1 MDIPNMSNESSA
13 ETLAPLQPLSA
24 RVFAVARALCAC
36 ICLTVIALDVISIP
50 SAFAYFQTACSP
62 CGSNDI
68 NLSPVQAHAMVAA
81 GISIPAFA
89 AYKVTVI
96 VVTEFTFFLIGA
108 LLYLRKS
115 HDGMALLTSLT
126 LVLFG
131 GVAFTGTLHALTP
144 THPALGW
151 LDTLLSAMG
160 QISFF
165 IFLYVFPTG
174 RFVPRWTIVPAAI
187 WSIAWLLPIFGNTQ
201 IDEFVSTRIQD
212 GPVFLALLLSLVVA
226 QVYRYRKVS
235 TPVQKRQT
243 KWVVLG
249 LGIGLSTFIALMVIG
264 NFLKVTDLGVNPVG
278 ALITTT
284 IAYCALLLIPITIA
298 VAVLRSQLF
307 DIDILIKR
315 TVVYGLLTTILAGLY
330 FALVVGTQTLTRD
343 ITGQQVGQQPIAI
356 VLSTL
361 LIAALITPLRRLLQN
376 WIDQR
381 FYRGKYNAARTI
393 EAFSASLRSEVD
405 LSQLRAHLVDVVH
418 ETMMPEHVSLWIA
431 QKSPASNNTQSR
443 MS

>member
-1 MDIPNMSNESSA
+1 
-13 ETLAPLQPLSA
+13 
-24 RVFAVARALCAC
+24 
-36 ICLTVIALDVISIP
+36 
-50 SAFAYFQTACSP
+50 
-62 CGSNDI
+62 
-68 NLSPVQAHAMVAA
+68 
-81 GISIPAFA
+81 
-89 AYKVTVI
+89 
-96 VVTEFTFFLIGA
+96 
-108 LLYLRKS
+108 
-115 HDGMALLTSLT
+115 
-126 LVLFG
+126 
-131 GVAFTGTLHALTP
+131 
-144 THPALGW
+144 
-151 LDTLLSAMG
+151 MG

-174 RFVPRWTIVPAAI
+174 RFVPRWTIVPAVI
-187 WSIAWLLPIFGNTQ
+187 WSIAWLLPIFGNAQ

-264 NFLKVTDLGVNPVG
+264 NFLKVTDLSVNPIG

-315 TVVYGLLTTILAGLY
+315 TVVYGSLTAILAGLY

-361 LIAALITPLRRLLQN
+361 LIAALITPLRRLLQS

-405 LSQLRAHLVDVVH
+405 LSQLRAHLVDVVQ

-431 QKSPASNNTQSR
+431 QNSPASSNTRDR